1 MAESPPTGRS
11 RSGSTGLGRP
21 VQPLAMPSSSSPHVA
36 RDSQQQA
43 TSPSSALS
51 HSLKAFADLA
61 LHDSASPA
69 AAGTNPLDSAEFRQ
83 AFHHARRASFG
94 ATNTSTASQSTT
106 VPALSTSPSSSSEA
120 GSVPTPSSS
129 PPSSTLSLPKPRSA
143 GPAPAA
149 ASTKAVRAPSST
161 LGGVCERPE
170 LEFEQRGGSL
180 ALDDDDLAA
189 DLCMSAPA
197 GARHIAPAV
206 TPPAGS
212 AGASGGGIFAGG
224 ARWGWPGTVA
234 GSANAGPLSPPAVE
248 PFALGHGRRSSFSFG
263 AGAGTS
269 AAASSSGIQASTSPG
284 AASSSSSSA
293 ATVLA
298 TSPPAADP
306 LRMMQPLGRVVSAG
320 AALQTSQDGTK
331 NGVGDGLGLFRR
343 FSISGI
349 GTRKNRAAVPSSPP
363 SSDFAAQ
370 PAPTLL
376 EPTHATLPPPVPTSA
391 SATAEPTRRGRTLS
405 PPVGAAATGTRG
417 KRRISPM
424 GEKILRGG
432 Y

>member
-1 MAESPPTGRS
+1 MAAESPPTGRS

-21 VQPLAMPSSSSPHVA
+21 AQPLAMPPSSSSSSPHVA
-36 RDSQQQA
+36 RDSQQA

-51 HSLKAFADLA
+51 QSLKAFADLA
-61 LHDSASPA
+61 LHDSASP

-94 ATNTSTASQSTT
+94 ASAGAATTSASSQPTT

-129 PPSSTLSLPKPRSA
+129 PPSSTLSLPKPRSGA
-143 GPAPAA
+143 APPTA

-248 PFALGHGRRSSFSFG
+248 PFSLGHGRRGSFSFG
-263 AGAGTS
+263 AGSTT
-269 AAASSSGIQASTSPG
+269 AAASSSSGIQASTSP
-284 AASSSSSSA
+284 SSSSSSA

-320 AALQTSQDGTK
+320 AALQTAQDGTK

-349 GTRKNRAAVPSSPP
+349 GARKVRPAVRPCLPSSC
-363 SSDFAAQ
+363 SS
-370 PAPTLL
+370 
-376 EPTHATLPPPVPTSA
+376 
-391 SATAEPTRRGRTLS
+391 
-405 PPVGAAATGTRG
+405 
-417 KRRISPM
+417 
-424 GEKILRGG
+424 
-432 Y
+432 

>member
-11 RSGSTGLGRP
+11 RSGSTGLGRQ
-21 VQPLAMPSSSSPHVA
+21 VQPLAMPASPSSSHPHAAAV
-36 RDSQQQA
+36 RDSQHHQA

-51 HSLKAFADLA
+51 QSLKAFADLA
-61 LHDSASPA
+61 LHDSASP

-94 ATNTSTASQSTT
+94 ASNN
-106 VPALSTSPSSSSEA
+106 LSSSSSA
-120 GSVPTPSSS
+120 TSTQPTTIPAL
-129 PPSSTLSLPKPRSA
+129 TLSLPKPRSGA
-143 GPAPAA
+143 STTAPTT
-149 ASTKAVRAPSST
+149 STKAVRAPSST

-197 GARHIAPAV
+197 ARHIAPVV

-212 AGASGGGIFAGG
+212 AAASGGGIFAGG

-248 PFALGHGRRSSFSFG
+248 PFTLGHGRRGSFSFG
-263 AGAGTS
+263 AGAGTGS
-269 AAASSSGIQASTSPG
+269 STAAASTSPG

-320 AALQTSQDGTK
+320 AALQTAQDGGK

-349 GTRKNRAAVPSSPP
+349 GARKNRAAVPSSPP
-363 SSDFAAQ
+363 SSGFSAQ

>member
-21 VQPLAMPSSSSPHVA
+21 ALPLAMPPSSSSSP
-36 RDSQQQA
+36 RDSQQA

-51 HSLKAFADLA
+51 QSLKAFADLA
-61 LHDSASPA
+61 LHDSTSPA
-69 AAGTNPLDSAEFRQ
+69 ARNPLDSAEFRE
-83 AFHHARRASFG
+83 AFQHARRASFG
-94 ATNTSTASQSTT
+94 ATNTSSAVTTTTTTQPNT

-129 PPSSTLSLPKPRSA
+129 PPSSTLSLPKTRS
-143 GPAPAA
+143 GAPTSTT

-189 DLCMSAPA
+189 DPCMSAPA
-197 GARHIAPAV
+197 ARHIAPAV

-212 AGASGGGIFAGG
+212 AAATGGGIFAGG

-248 PFALGHGRRSSFSFG
+248 PFSLGHGRRGSFSFG
-263 AGAGTS
+263 AGSSTAAS
-269 AAASSSGIQASTSPG
+269 AAGIQASTSPG

-320 AALQTSQDGTK
+320 AALQTAQDGGK

-349 GTRKNRAAVPSSPP
+349 GARKNRAVPSSPP
-363 SSDFAAQ
+363 SSGFSAQ